1 MLKRTFAKNTFS
13 PKKIMPPI
21 QSGFAFLPR
30 QQYHLC
36 AVPSH
41 LVFSH
46 MTENQLQKPEFQKL
60 DEMREKDAKLFEA
73 AFDLLFS
80 VGYDNLTE
88 EMVSEVLEEAKEGFE
103 NDEKSS
109 VDDLFVLVAKMLVLC
124 AALELRTFS
133 LPVLLDYVAEKG
145 WRE

>member
-1 MLKRTFAKNTFS
+1 
-13 PKKIMPPI
+13 
-21 QSGFAFLPR
+21 
-30 QQYHLC
+30 
-36 AVPSH
+36 
-41 LVFSH
+41 
-46 MTENQLQKPEFQKL
+46 MTENQLQKTGFEKL
-60 DEMREKDAKLFEA
+60 DEMRGKDAKLFEA

-124 AALELRTFS
+124 AALELRSYS
-133 LPVLLDYVAEKG
+133 LDTLLDYVAEKG
-145 WRE
+145 WRA

>member
-1 MLKRTFAKNTFS
+1 
-13 PKKIMPPI
+13 
-21 QSGFAFLPR
+21 
-30 QQYHLC
+30 
-36 AVPSH
+36 
-41 LVFSH
+41 

-60 DEMREKDAKLFEA
+60 DEMRGKDAKLFEA

-103 NDEKSS
+103 ADENSS
-109 VDDLFVLVAKMLVLC
+109 VDDMFVLVAKMLVLC